1 MKKPIYKRKWFI
13 VLVVI
18 FTIGSIGNVNYDIS
32 IMLTW
37 LLILGWIGF
46 KIYEFLYFRSNKF
59 NEVKNEIFSYIK
71 ECNELNEHIENLRS
85 IDDAFEKKDYG
96 EAIIKDNSKYNFK
109 RKNWDKYS
117 KSKYVY
123 NCSNTVCK
131 NAQERPFEYITK
143 YFNIPKTEDS
153 LNKFETVLN
162 NFLSVEEGRSY
173 LTLKEKTIISETKEK
188 LPWLIKHLTSQK
200 KISEKLGF
208 EPVDFSDVHFP
219 SYKFQYVSPG
229 GNSSME
235 AEVIMNIDNLERFID
250 FLDEHIKWQ
259 KSARGQRALMTPKL
273 RETIKERDNY
283 TCCNC
288 GNGLHKEP
296 NLLLE
301 IDHIMPIS
309 KGGKTTEDNLQTLC
323 WKCNRSKGSKIIN

>member
-1 MKKPIYKRKWFI
+1 MKTQIQKRKWFKI
-13 VLVVI
+13 LAI
-18 FTIGSIGNVNYDIS
+18 LFLIGSIGNLLSVIS
-32 IMLTW
+32 PILV
-37 LLILGWIGF
+37 LLIIGFIVF
-46 KIYEFLYFRSNKF
+46 KIYEFFYFRSKKF
-59 NEVKNEIFSYIK
+59 NEVKSEISSYIQ
-71 ECNELNEHIENLRS
+71 ECNELNGHIESLRS
-85 IDDAFEKKDYG
+85 IDSTFERKDYG
-96 EAIIKDNSKYNFK
+96 DAIIKDNSKYNYK

-117 KSKYVY
+117 KSKYVH

-143 YFNIPKTEDS
+143 YFNIPKTEES
-153 LNKFETVLN
+153 LNKFEEVLN
-162 NFLSVEEGRSY
+162 NFLSVEEGRNY
-173 LTLKEKTIISETKEK
+173 LTLKEKTLISDTKEK
-188 LPWLIKHLTSQK
+188 LPWLIRHLSTK
-200 KISEKLGF
+200 NKLSEKLGF
-208 EPVDFSDVHFP
+208 EPVDLSDVHFP

-235 AEVIMNIDNLERFID
+235 AEVIMDTDNLERFID
-250 FLDEHIKWQ
+250 FLDSHIKWQ
-259 KSARGQRALMTPKL
+259 NSARGQRALMTPKL

-323 WKCNRSKGSKIIN
+323 WKCNRSKGSKVVS